1 MRLHLSFVALLA
13 PLVVSSACSED
24 EPGPA
29 PAAAPSTGAP
39 AAEAESEAPA
49 APVDE
54 GPEMTEGF
62 IRATIDGEAHR
73 FEHLEADRN
82 QATSRTTVLAAF
94 DGPEEEHGVEILL
107 TGWDVRDVEY
117 PARFAHDI
125 RSAVRGRDIRAAM
138 RLPSFVYVQGGER
151 HVAMFRDPPL
161 ECDRFEAQT
170 LHCTFEIEVPR
181 DGGGTIRVTDGELEI
196 ALKSNAMADA
206 ILEGTVG
213 MAADEAVDRA
223 QESLDR
229 ANMR

>member
-1 MRLHLSFVALLA
+1 MALLYLDPIFFCTIGPKECGA
-13 PLVVSSACSED
+13 RSSFCGKT
-24 EPGPA
+24 PGSISLA
-29 PAAAPSTGAP
+29 
-39 AAEAESEAPA
+39 
-49 APVDE
+49 
-54 GPEMTEGF
+54 
-62 IRATIDGEAHR
+62 
-73 FEHLEADRN
+73 
-82 QATSRTTVLAAF
+82 VLSPNVP
-94 DGPEEEHGVEILL
+94 DHVRDDVR
-107 TGWDVRDVEY
+107 WDVRDVEY

-223 QESLDR
+223 QETLDR